1 MQQQI
6 HQTLQQAW
14 LKRGWLAV
22 LLLPLSGLY
31 GALAWVHRRLY
42 QFGILKTQRVA
53 VPVIVV
59 GNIVAGGGGK
69 TPTVMALAHH
79 LKSRGWQ
86 VGVVS
91 RGYGRDNDICT
102 EVLPHSSVSQVGD
115 EPLLLANTCKVP
127 VFVATKRFDAASQ
140 LLAKYPD
147 TNIIISDDGLQHHAL
162 HHDVAITVLDDRGVG
177 NGWLLPAGPLRETLR
192 ETFGETLRETLR
204 DKRLREQN
212 NLVLHTGN
220 HPVKIATTAPQFTAK
235 RSLAQQ
241 ARRHDGSRVNLA
253 DLNEM
258 ATSANKPL
266 VALAGI
272 ANPESFFVMLRDL
285 GLQLS
290 KTIALPDHYSFD
302 SKLGNKY
309 AGYSLIC
316 TEKDAVKLWQSA
328 PHALAVGLEFVPE
341 PAFFT
346 QVDTLLTG
354 LKSSTSSTSN

>member
-14 LKRGWLAV
+14 LTRGWLSI
-22 LLLPLSGLY
+22 LLLPLSALY
-31 GALAWVHRRLY
+31 GALAWLHRHLY
-42 QFGILKTQRVA
+42 LWGILKKQRVA

-69 TPTVMALAHH
+69 TPTVMALVDH
-79 LKSRGWQ
+79 LKAKGWQ

-102 EVLPHSSVSQVGD
+102 EVLPHSSVAQVGD
-115 EPLLLANTCKVP
+115 EPLLLANTCQVP

-140 LLAKYPD
+140 LLAKYPA

-192 ETFGETLRETLR
+192 
-204 DKRLREQN
+204 DKRLRAQN

-258 ATSANKPL
+258 ATRTNKPL

-272 ANPESFFVMLRDL
+272 ANPESFFAMLREI

-290 KTIALPDHYSFD
+290 QTIALPDHYSFD
-302 SKLGNKY
+302 SKLGNEY

-316 TEKDAVKLWQSA
+316 TDKDAVKLWQTA

-346 QVDTLLTG
+346 QVDTLLAG
-354 LKSSTSSTSN
+354 LKSSTSSSSN

>member
-1 MQQQI
+1 MKQ
-6 HQTLQQAW
+6 HFHHKLQQAW
-14 LKRGWLAV
+14 LTRGWLAI
-22 LLLPLSGLY
+22 LLLPLSALY
-31 GALAWVHRRLY
+31 GALAWMHRHLY
-42 QFGILKTQRVA
+42 LWGILKTQRVG

-69 TPTVMALAHH
+69 TPTVIALVHH

-140 LLAKYPD
+140 LMAKYPA

-162 HHDVAITVLDDRGVG
+162 HHDVAITVLDDRGMG
-177 NGWLLPAGPLRETLR
+177 NGWLLPAGPLREKIRKT
-192 ETFGETLRETLR
+192 
-204 DKRLREQN
+204 RLREQN
-212 NLVLHTGN
+212 NMVLHTGN

-235 RSLAQQ
+235 RSLAQK
-241 ARRHDGSRVNLA
+241 ARRHDGGRVNLA

-258 ATSANKPL
+258 ASIANKPL
-266 VALAGI
+266 LALAGI
-272 ANPESFFVMLRDL
+272 ANPESFFAMLRDL

-290 KTIALPDHYSFD
+290 KTIALPDHYAFD
-302 SKLGNKY
+302 SVLGNEY

-316 TEKDAVKLWQSA
+316 TDKDAVKLWQTA
-328 PHALAVGLEFVPE
+328 PQALAVGLEFVPE

-346 QVDTLLTG
+346 EVDQLLAG
-354 LKSSTSSTSN
+354 LKSSTSFKHHQS

>member
-14 LKRGWLAV
+14 LTRGWLSI
-22 LLLPLSGLY
+22 LLLPLSALY
-31 GALAWVHRRLY
+31 GALAWLHRHLY
-42 QFGILKTQRVA
+42 LWGILKKQRVA

-69 TPTVMALAHH
+69 TPTVMSLVHH
-79 LKSRGWQ
+79 LKAKGWQ

-102 EVLPHSSVSQVGD
+102 EVLPHSSVAQVGD
-115 EPLLLANTCKVP
+115 EPLLLANTCQVP

-140 LLAKYPD
+140 MLAKYPA

-162 HHDVAITVLDDRGVG
+162 HHDIAITVLDDRGVG
-177 NGWLLPAGPLRETLR
+177 NGWLLPAGPLREKLR
-192 ETFGETLRETLR
+192 NT
-204 DKRLREQN
+204 RLREQN

-241 ARRHDGSRVNLA
+241 ARRHDGGRVNLA

-258 ATSANKPL
+258 ATRSNNPL
-266 VALAGI
+266 LALAGI
-272 ANPESFFVMLRDL
+272 ANPESFFVMLREL

-290 KTIALPDHYSFD
+290 KTIALPDHYAFD
-302 SKLGNKY
+302 SVLGNEY

-316 TEKDAVKLWQSA
+316 TDKDAVKLWQTA
-328 PHALAVGLEFVPE
+328 PQALAVGLEFVPE

-346 QVDTLLTG
+346 EVDQLLAG
-354 LKSSTSSTSN
+354 LKSSTSFKHHQS

>member
-14 LKRGWLAV
+14 LTRGWLAI
-22 LLLPLSGLY
+22 LLLPLSALY
-31 GALAWVHRRLY
+31 GALAWLHRYLY
-42 QFGILKTQRVA
+42 IWGILKTQRVT
-53 VPVIVV
+53 VPVVVV

-69 TPTVMALAHH
+69 TPTVMALVHH
-79 LKSRGWQ
+79 LKYKGWQ

-102 EVLPHSSVSQVGD
+102 EVLPHSTVAQVGD
-115 EPLLLANTCKVP
+115 EPLLLANTCQVP

-140 LLAKYPD
+140 LLAKYPV

-192 ETFGETLRETLR
+192 ETFGETLRESQ
-204 DKRLREQN
+204 LREQN

-235 RSLAQQ
+235 RCLAQQ
-241 ARRHDGSRVNLA
+241 ARRHDGSKVNLA
-253 DLNEM
+253 DLNEL
-258 ATSANKPL
+258 AARANKPL

-290 KTIALPDHYSFD
+290 KTIALPDHYSFN
-302 SKLGNKY
+302 SKLGNEY

-316 TEKDAVKLWQSA
+316 TDKDAVKLWQTA

-346 QVDTLLTG
+346 QVDTLLAG
-354 LKSSTSSTSN
+354 LKSSTSSSSN

>member
-1 MQQQI
+1 MKQHI
-6 HQTLQQAW
+6 HYTLQQAW

-31 GALAWVHRRLY
+31 GALAWVHRHLY
-42 QFGILKTQRVA
+42 QLGILKTQRVA
-53 VPVIVV
+53 VPVVVV

-69 TPTVMALAHH
+69 TPTVIALVQH
-79 LKSRGWQ
+79 LKAKGWH

-91 RGYGRDNDICT
+91 RGYGRSDNGCR
-102 EVLPHSSVSQVGD
+102 EVLPHSAVEEVGD
-115 EPLLLANTCKVP
+115 EPLLLANTCQVP

-140 LLAKYPD
+140 MLAKYPA

-162 HHDVAITVLDDRGVG
+162 HHDIAITVLDDRGVG
-177 NGWLLPAGPLRETLR
+177 NGWLLPAGPLREKLR
-192 ETFGETLRETLR
+192 NT
-204 DKRLREQN
+204 RLREQN

-241 ARRHDGSRVNLA
+241 ARRHDGGRVNLA

-266 VALAGI
+266 LALAGI
-272 ANPESFFVMLRDL
+272 ANPESFFFMLREL

-290 KTIALPDHYSFD
+290 KTIALPDHYAFD
-302 SKLGNKY
+302 SVLGNEY

-316 TEKDAVKLWQSA
+316 TDKDAVKLWQTA
-328 PHALAVGLEFVPE
+328 PQALAVGLEFVPE
-341 PAFFT
+341 SAFFT
-346 QVDTLLTG
+346 EVDQLLAG
-354 LKSSTSSTSN
+354 LKSSTSFKHHQS

>member
-14 LKRGWLAV
+14 LTRGWLSI
-22 LLLPLSGLY
+22 LLLPLSALY
-31 GALAWVHRRLY
+31 GALAWLHRHLY
-42 QFGILKTQRVA
+42 LWGILKKQRVA

-69 TPTVMALAHH
+69 TPTVMALVDH
-79 LKSRGWQ
+79 LKAKGWQ

-102 EVLPHSSVSQVGD
+102 EVLPHSSVAQVGD
-115 EPLLLANTCKVP
+115 EPLLLANTCQVP

-140 LLAKYPD
+140 MLAKYPA

-162 HHDVAITVLDDRGVG
+162 HHDIAITVLDDRGVG
-177 NGWLLPAGPLRETLR
+177 NGWLLPAGPLREKLR
-192 ETFGETLRETLR
+192 NT
-204 DKRLREQN
+204 RLREQN

-241 ARRHDGSRVNLA
+241 ARRHDGGRVNLA

-266 VALAGI
+266 LALAGI
-272 ANPESFFVMLRDL
+272 ANPESFFVMLREL

-290 KTIALPDHYSFD
+290 KTIALPDHYAFD
-302 SKLGNKY
+302 SVLGNEY

-316 TEKDAVKLWQSA
+316 TDKDAVKLWQTA
-328 PHALAVGLEFVPE
+328 PQALAVGLEFVPE

-346 QVDTLLTG
+346 EVDQLLAG
-354 LKSSTSSTSN
+354 LKSSTSFKHHQS

>member
-14 LKRGWLAV
+14 LTRGWLAI
-22 LLLPLSGLY
+22 LLLPLSALY
-31 GALAWVHRRLY
+31 GALAWLHRNLY
-42 QFGILKTQRVA
+42 IWGILVTQRVG

-69 TPTVMALAHH
+69 TPTVMALVQH
-79 LKSRGWQ
+79 LKAKGWQ
-86 VGVVS
+86 VGGAS
-91 RGYGRDNDICT
+91 RGYGRSDNGCR
-102 EVLPHSSVSQVGD
+102 EVLPHSDVGEVGD
-115 EPLLLANTCKVP
+115 EPLLLANTFQVP

-140 LLAKYPD
+140 LLAKYPA

-162 HHDVAITVLDDRGVG
+162 HHDVAITVLDDRGMG
-177 NGWLLPAGPLRETLR
+177 NGWLLPAGPLRERIRKT
-192 ETFGETLRETLR
+192 
-204 DKRLREQN
+204 RLREQN
-212 NLVLHTGN
+212 NMVLHTGN

-235 RSLAQQ
+235 RCLAQQ

-258 ATSANKPL
+258 ASIANKPL
-266 VALAGI
+266 LALAGI
-272 ANPESFFVMLRDL
+272 ANPESFFVMLREL

-302 SKLGNKY
+302 SVLGNEY

-316 TEKDAVKLWQSA
+316 TDKDAVKLWQSA

-346 QVDTLLTG
+346 QVDTLLAA
-354 LKSSTSSTSN
+354 LKSSTSSSSN

>member
-1 MQQQI
+1 M
-6 HQTLQQAW
+6 
-14 LKRGWLAV
+14 
-22 LLLPLSGLY
+22 
-31 GALAWVHRRLY
+31 
-42 QFGILKTQRVA
+42 
-53 VPVIVV
+53 PVIVV

-69 TPTVMALAHH
+69 TPTVMALVDH
-79 LKSRGWQ
+79 LKAKGWQ

-102 EVLPHSSVSQVGD
+102 EVLPHSSVAQVGD
-115 EPLLLANTCKVP
+115 EPLLLANTCQVP

-140 LLAKYPD
+140 LLAKYPA
-147 TNIIISDDGLQHHAL
+147 TNIIISVVGLQHHAL
-162 HHDVAITVLDDRGVG
+162 HHDVAIMVLDDRGVG

-192 ETFGETLRETLR
+192 
-204 DKRLREQN
+204 DKRLRAQN

-258 ATSANKPL
+258 ATRTNKPL

-272 ANPESFFVMLRDL
+272 ANPESFFAMLREI

-290 KTIALPDHYSFD
+290 QTIALPDHYSFD
-302 SKLGNKY
+302 SKLGNEY

-316 TEKDAVKLWQSA
+316 TDKDAVKLWQTA

-346 QVDTLLTG
+346 QVDTLLAA
-354 LKSSTSSTSN
+354 LKSSTSSSSN

>member
-14 LKRGWLAV
+14 LTRGWLSI
-22 LLLPLSGLY
+22 LLLPLSALY
-31 GALAWVHRRLY
+31 GALAWLHRHLY
-42 QFGILKTQRVA
+42 LWGILKKQRVA

-69 TPTVMALAHH
+69 TPTVMALVDH
-79 LKSRGWQ
+79 LKAKGWQ

-102 EVLPHSSVSQVGD
+102 EVLPHSSVAQVGD
-115 EPLLLANTCKVP
+115 EPLLLANTCQVP

-140 LLAKYPD
+140 LLAKYPA

-162 HHDVAITVLDDRGVG
+162 HHDVAIMVLDDRGVG

-192 ETFGETLRETLR
+192 
-204 DKRLREQN
+204 DKRLRAQN

-258 ATSANKPL
+258 ATRTNKPL

-272 ANPESFFVMLRDL
+272 ANPESFFAMLREI

-290 KTIALPDHYSFD
+290 QTIALPDHYSFD
-302 SKLGNKY
+302 SKLGNEY

-316 TEKDAVKLWQSA
+316 TDKDAVKLWQTA

-346 QVDTLLTG
+346 QVDTLLAA
-354 LKSSTSSTSN
+354 LKSSTSSSSN

>member
-14 LKRGWLAV
+14 LTRGWLSI
-22 LLLPLSGLY
+22 LLLPLSALY
-31 GALAWVHRRLY
+31 GALAWLHRHLY
-42 QFGILKTQRVA
+42 LWGILKKQRVA

-69 TPTVMALAHH
+69 TPTVMALVDH
-79 LKSRGWQ
+79 LKAKGWQ

-102 EVLPHSSVSQVGD
+102 EVLPHSSVAQVGD
-115 EPLLLANTCKVP
+115 EPLLLANTCQVP

-140 LLAKYPD
+140 LLAKYPA

-162 HHDVAITVLDDRGVG
+162 HHDVAITVLDDRGMG
-177 NGWLLPAGPLRETLR
+177 NGWLLPAGPLREKIRKT
-192 ETFGETLRETLR
+192 
-204 DKRLREQN
+204 RLREQN
-212 NLVLHTGN
+212 NMVLHTGN

-235 RSLAQQ
+235 RSLAQK
-241 ARRHDGSRVNLA
+241 ARRHDGGRVNLA

-266 VALAGI
+266 LALAGI
-272 ANPESFFVMLRDL
+272 ANPESFFVMLREL

-302 SKLGNKY
+302 SVLGNEY

-316 TEKDAVKLWQSA
+316 TDKDAVKLWQSA

-346 QVDTLLTG
+346 QVDTLLAA
-354 LKSSTSSTSN
+354 LKSSTSSSSN

>member
-1 MQQQI
+1 MQNLI
-6 HQTLQQAW
+6 HQTLQKVW
-14 LKRGWLAV
+14 IKRGWLAI
-22 LLLPLSGLY
+22 LLLPLSALY
-31 GALAWVHRRLY
+31 GVLAWLHRHFY
-42 QFGILKTQRVA
+42 QWGILKTQCMT

-69 TPTVMALAHH
+69 TPAVMALVHH
-79 LKSRGWQ
+79 LKSKGWQ

-102 EVLPHSSVSQVGD
+102 EVLPHSTVAQVGD
-115 EPLLLANTCKVP
+115 EPLLLANTCQIP

-140 LLAKYPD
+140 LLAKYPA

-192 ETFGETLRETLR
+192 ETLR
-204 DKRLREQN
+204 DKRLREQH

-241 ARRHDGSRVNLA
+241 AKRHDDSRVNLA

-258 ATSANKPL
+258 ATRANKPL

-272 ANPESFFVMLRDL
+272 ASPESFFAMLREL

-290 KTIALPDHYSFD
+290 KTIALPDHYAFD
-302 SKLGNKY
+302 SMIGNEY

-316 TEKDAVKLWQSA
+316 TDKDAVKLWQTA

-346 QVDTLLTG
+346 QVDTLLAG
-354 LKSSTSSTSN
+354 LKSSTSSKSI